1 MRRAADSPAALRATW
16 LATRAA
22 GSYSVALG
30 GWFAERLWFTPWR
43 ADASPR
49 ARLRQDKWL
58 EGTTRLSIPFGPL
71 RLAGFEAGSG
81 PTVLLV
87 HGWGERAA
95 SLGAFV
101 APLVE
106 AGYRVVGV
114 DLPAHGKSPG
124 RRTDLPEQA
133 AALRAAA
140 DHLGGIHGIV
150 AHSMGGFA
158 TTMALH
164 DGLRA
169 EAVTLIAPAVSLRGA
184 LARFTPM
191 YKIPAKATAG
201 LHAAIE
207 RRFGRDAWEFF
218 AGDRMATDLDVP
230 ALILHDRDDPQVD
243 HSDAVLLSEA
253 WPGSRLVTTEELG
266 HMRILRDPQV
276 IAGVTEFL
284 SRASHQA
291 RAS

>member
-1 MRRAADSPAALRATW
+1 MRRAADSPGALRSTW

-22 GSYSVALG
+22 GSFSVWLG

-43 ADASPR
+43 ADASWR
-49 ARLRQDKWL
+49 ALARQDKWL
-58 EGTTRLSIPFGPL
+58 EGTTPLAVPFGPI

-95 SLGAFV
+95 SLGAFIG
-101 APLVE
+101 PLV
-106 AGYRVVGV
+106 ANGHRVVGV
-114 DLPAHGKSPG
+114 DLPAHGNSPG

-164 DGLRA
+164 DGLHA
-169 EAVTLIAPAVSLRGA
+169 EAVTLIAPAVSLNGA

-191 YKIPAKATAG
+191 YKIPPRATAG

-207 RRFGRDAWEFF
+207 RRFGRDAWELF
-218 AGDRMATDLDVP
+218 AGDRMAPGLDVP
-230 ALILHDRDDPQVD
+230 ALIVQDRDDPQVD
-243 HSDAVLLSEA
+243 HSEAVALSEA
-253 WPGSRLVTTEELG
+253 WRGSRLVTTEGLG
-266 HMRILRDPQV
+266 HMRILRDPEV
-276 IAGVTEFL
+276 IAGATDFM
-284 SRASHQA
+284 SRAPLEAQA
-291 RAS
+291 S